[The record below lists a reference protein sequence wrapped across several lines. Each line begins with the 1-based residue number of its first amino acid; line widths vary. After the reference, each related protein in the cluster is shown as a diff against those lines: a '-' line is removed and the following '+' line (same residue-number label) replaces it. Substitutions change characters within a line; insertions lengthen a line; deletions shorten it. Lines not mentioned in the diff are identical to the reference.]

1 VHLVTIMALT
11 KQVQLKS
18 NFEEISTF
26 PTAYIKVEQVIAD
39 KLESEAV
46 IAFYKEKDGLLVKG
60 ARYSFQTNLDGDN
73 AIKQAY
79 EYLKTLPEFTGAV
92 DC

>member
-1 VHLVTIMALT
+1 MALT
-11 KQVQLKS
+11 KQVQLKN
-18 NFEEISTF
+18 NFEEISSF
-26 PTAYIKVEQVIAD
+26 PAAYIKVEQVIAD

-60 ARYSFQTNLDGDN
+60 ARYNFQTSLEGGN

-79 EYLKTLPEFTGAV
+79 EHLKTLPEFADAT